1 MTRDFAVLKAEVLIR
16 IYCNKPTAETIAM
29 SAEISLLIIMLRY
42 LRLYKWC

>member
-29 SAEISLLIIMLRY
+29 SAEICYQRY
-42 LRLYKWC
+42 QHRT